1 MKKAYVGAVA
11 VTAGILAFSAAPAI
25 AATDSGTVSCGSVA
39 KVSVRGEQQLVS
51 NTLTNRVNGDKLFQG
66 ANLVYKVSYSNYFG
80 TRPWSAKSNSLL
92 FSGSYGFCTPYEG

>member
-1 MKKAYVGAVA
+1 MRLG
-11 VTAGILAFSAAPAI
+11 
-25 AATDSGTVSCGSVA
+25 A